1 MILALGLVGLRTAF
15 VGIGS
20 AARGSNR
27 VAMEAERKFIV
38 GLLTS
43 GKGGGDEDFRG
54 TWICAAC
61 WFGNVGDM
69 LDKYQRRFLKE

>member
-20 AARGSNR
+20 AARGSNC

-43 GKGGGDEDFRG
+43 GKGMEISEEPGFAQHVGLEMLE
-54 TWICAAC
+54 IC
-61 WFGNVGDM
+61 
-69 LDKYQRRFLKE
+69 

>member
-1 MILALGLVGLRTAF
+1 VILALGLVGLRTAF

-43 GKGGGDEDFRG
+43 GKGMEISEEPGFAQHVGLEMLE
-54 TWICAAC
+54 IC
-61 WFGNVGDM
+61 
-69 LDKYQRRFLKE
+69 

>member
-43 GKGGGDEDFRG
+43 GKGMEISEEPGFAQHVGLEMLE
-54 TWICAAC
+54 IC
-61 WFGNVGDM
+61 
-69 LDKYQRRFLKE
+69 

>member
-20 AARGSNR
+20 ATRGSNR

-43 GKGGGDEDFRG
+43 GKGGMKISEEPGFAQHVGLEMLE
-54 TWICAAC
+54 IC
-61 WFGNVGDM
+61 
-69 LDKYQRRFLKE
+69 

>member
-20 AARGSNR
+20 ATRGSNR

-43 GKGGGDEDFRG
+43 GKGGEISEEPGFAQHVGSEMLE
-54 TWICAAC
+54 IC
-61 WFGNVGDM
+61 
-69 LDKYQRRFLKE
+69 

>member
-38 GLLTS
+38 GLL
-43 GKGGGDEDFRG
+43 
-54 TWICAAC
+54 AAEGVG
-61 WFGNVGDM
+61 WF
-69 LDKYQRRFLKE
+69 

>member
-20 AARGSNR
+20 ATRGSNR

-43 GKGGGDEDFRG
+43 RKGGGMEISEEPG
-54 TWICAAC
+54 LAQ
-61 WFGNVGDM
+61 NVGLEM
-69 LDKYQRRFLKE
+69 LEIC